1 MSRKS
6 TPHRQAAGT
15 YSSQEIAAMPL
26 AQLRELSDLQ
36 LSERELADVIAAIH
50 SGGAQN
56 IDDQA
61 DCVEYKDA
69 EVYQCPLCQQ
79 DGQVLSAGCL
89 ACNEGSFTHN
99 AQKMAHVV
107 DQWVGWYKEYK
118 AWAECCQHTQDY
130 AKPC

>member
-6 TPHRQAAGT
+6 TPQSHRQAADN

-61 DCVEYKDA
+61 DYVECSDT

-79 DGQVLSAGCL
+79 AGQGLSARCL
-89 ACNEGSFTHN
+89 ACDEGSSTNN
-99 AQKMAHVV
+99 AQKMAHVL
-107 DQWVGWYKEYK
+107 DQWVSWYKEHK
-118 AWAECCQHTQDY
+118 AWAESCQHT
-130 AKPC
+130 